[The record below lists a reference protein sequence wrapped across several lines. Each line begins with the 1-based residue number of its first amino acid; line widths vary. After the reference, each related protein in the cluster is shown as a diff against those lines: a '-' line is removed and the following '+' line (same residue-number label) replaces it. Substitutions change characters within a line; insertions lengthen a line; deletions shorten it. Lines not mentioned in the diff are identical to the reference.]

1 MDYVLGVDGDGIVPL
16 SYGPLPR
23 PVAGLVKALGEYQ
36 SLAAD
41 AAWQGGRR
49 EAIQALTSNPLVRTL
64 PKAEAIYDEL
74 AAAHRDYLPERLF
87 Q

>member
-1 MDYVLGVDGDGIVPL
+1 
-16 SYGPLPR
+16 SYGALPR

-41 AAWQGGRR
+41 AAWHGGRR

-64 PKAEAIYDEL
+64 PKATALYDEM
-74 AAAHRDYLPERLF
+74 AAVHRAYLPDRLF
-87 Q
+87 H